1 MTTTPALAKP
11 ETETGRGFAPVFD
24 TIAETLRADPSKAKV
39 RFDAQSRQI
48 AGLRSE
54 VEARDFMI
62 TVDEPKA
69 LGGTDLGPNPVE
81 LVLAAIASCQEI
93 TYRLY
98 ADKLGIP
105 LRGVSVSVAG
115 DIDLRGLFAVD
126 PGVRPGFRGLE
137 VAVEF
142 DSDAPAAEL
151 DRLKRTVD
159 AHCPVLDIVRNAT
172 PVIARAGRHDDAA
185 GDEAPLIAGLA
196 G

>member
-1 MTTTPALAKP
+1 MSIAVKDTSAK
-11 ETETGRGFAPVFD
+11 GGFAGTFD
-24 TIAETLRADPSKAKV
+24 RIAADIQDNPNKAIA
-39 RFDAQSRQI
+39 RFEVQSRQI
-48 AGLRSE
+48 SGLHSE
-54 VEARDFMI
+54 VEARDYLL

-69 LGGTDLGPNPVE
+69 LGGQDLGPNPIE

-105 LRGVSVSVAG
+105 LRGVSATVQG
-115 DIDLRGLFAVD
+115 DVDLRGMFAID
-126 PGVRPGFRGLE
+126 PGARPGFRGLDIQ
-137 VAVEF
+137 VEL

-159 AHCPVLDIVRNAT
+159 AHCPVLDIIRNAT
-172 PVIARAGRHDDAA
+172 PVAARTHRQPD
-185 GDEAPLIAGLA
+185 GDEIAGEPILFAGLA

>member
-1 MTTTPALAKP
+1 MSTTQTLTKP
-11 ETETGRGFAPVFD
+11 QAGFAPVFD
-24 TIAETLRADPSKAKV
+24 AVAQSLRDDPSKANV
-39 RFDAQSRQI
+39 RFDVQSRQI

-69 LGGTDLGPNPVE
+69 LGGTDHGPNPVE

-105 LRGVSVSVAG
+105 LKGVSVSVAG

-126 PGVRPGFRGLE
+126 PGARPGFRGLE
-137 VAVEF
+137 VQV
-142 DSDAPAAEL
+142 EL
-151 DRLKRTVD
+151 DSEAPVEELERLKRTVD
-159 AHCPVLDIVRNAT
+159 AHCPVLDIIRNAT
-172 PVIARAGRHDDAA
+172 PVIARTDRLTDGEPV
-185 GDEAPLIAGLA
+185 EAPLFAGLA

>member
-1 MTTTPALAKP
+1 MSIAVKDTSTK
-11 ETETGRGFAPVFD
+11 GGFAGTFD
-24 TIAETLRADPSKAKV
+24 RIAADISDNPNKAIA
-39 RFDAQSRQI
+39 RFEVQSRQI
-48 AGLRSE
+48 SGLHSE
-54 VEARDFMI
+54 VEARDYLL

-69 LGGTDLGPNPVE
+69 LGGQDLGPNPIE

-105 LRGVSVSVAG
+105 LRGVSATVQG
-115 DIDLRGLFAVD
+115 DIDLRGMFAID
-126 PGVRPGFRGLE
+126 PGARPGFRGLDIQ
-137 VAVEF
+137 VEL

-159 AHCPVLDIVRNAT
+159 AHCPVLDIIRNAT
-172 PVIARAGRHDDAA
+172 PVAARTHRQPD
-185 GDEAPLIAGLA
+185 GDEIAGEPILFAGLA